1 MRITRRQLRRII
13 REAADWV
20 SMYDLG
26 RQDSLAGIR
35 PQLPDEEYMVGY
47 NEAQMAAGLPTAQA
61 PSDSGRGKAL
71 DPSELRFAHSGRSK
85 RRR

>member
-1 MRITRRQLRRII
+1 MKITKRQLRRIF
-13 REAADWV
+13 REVADWV

-26 RQDSLAGIR
+26 RQDSLASIK
-35 PQLPDEEYMVGY
+35 PQSSDEEYMVGY